1 MDRRG
6 LGLALCAGAAA
17 AYSTAGYFTR
27 LIPLDVWTI
36 LFWRG
41 LFAGG
46 FVAACFVWQ
55 EGRGAAGGIRAIG
68 WPGLLAT
75 ACSALA
81 TVLFINAFRLTSVAD
96 VVIIFATAPF
106 LTAAIARV
114 WFGTRE
120 NGATLAASA
129 AALAGV
135 AVMMGGASMQGHL
148 AGDLLAVGMT
158 VLMAT
163 MMVIIRQFRQTP
175 MLPAA
180 SASAF
185 LCALLALPLAAPL
198 SVTWDEMG
206 QLLLFGVTQ
215 FGLGLLLL
223 TLGTRLISA
232 TESALVNTLEVPL
245 AALWVWLAFSEVPSW
260 STLAG
265 GAMVIAAVLG
275 HIVLSEAT
283 TSPLPLRRCN
293 SASRPF
299 ASPKLARER
308 GYFDSDRT
316 RARH

>member
-1 MDRRG
+1 MGGADHRG
-6 LGLALCAGAAA
+6 LGLVLCAGAAA

-55 EGRGAAGGIRAIG
+55 EGRGAARGIRAIG

-81 TVLFINAFRLTSVAD
+81 TILFINAFRLTSVAD

-106 LTAAIARV
+106 LTAAIARA

-120 NGATLAASA
+120 SGATLVASA
-129 AALAGV
+129 AALVGV
-135 AVMMGGASMQGHL
+135 VIMMGGASVQGHFV
-148 AGDLLAVGMT
+148 GDLLALGMT

-163 MMVIIRQFRQTP
+163 MMVIIRQYRQTP

-185 LCALLALPLAAPL
+185 LCALFALPLAAPL
-198 SVTWDEMG
+198 SVTSTEMVE
-206 QLLLFGVTQ
+206 LVLFGVTQ

-223 TLGTRLISA
+223 TLGTRLVSA

-245 AALWVWLAFSEVPSW
+245 AALWVWLAFNEVPPS
-260 STLAG
+260 STLIG
-265 GAMVIAAVLG
+265 GAIVVAAVVGHVVLG
-275 HIVLSEAT
+275 EAR
-283 TSPLPLRRCN
+283 TSPFLLR
-293 SASRPF
+293 
-299 ASPKLARER
+299 
-308 GYFDSDRT
+308 G
-316 RARH
+316 RARFEKRIG